1 MKSFNVALLQL
12 LPEKSI
18 EGNLK
23 KGLDACRKAKLAGA
37 DLALFPEMWSTG
49 YNIPENMK
57 ELKAISIP
65 EDSEFIRAFQKVAQ
79 ELEVVLPI
87 SFYERS
93 VNNTFNSIAMIDADG
108 SVLGIYRKTHSTIW
122 KSKEPML
129 LQMSI

>member
-1 MKSFNVALLQL
+1 MSYYDKIILRRAGSMKSLNVALLQL

-65 EDSEFIRAFQKVAQ
+65 ENNAEKIN
-79 ELEVVLPI
+79 VVI
-87 SFYERS
+87 
-93 VNNTFNSIAMIDADG
+93 MI
-108 SVLGIYRKTHSTIW
+108 I
-122 KSKEPML
+122 
-129 LQMSI
+129 